1 MRKLYGVLMW
11 LMPRNMGFLVVV
23 QVEQQVVV
31 QVEQQFV
38 VQVEQQVVV
47 QVEQQVVVVQVEQQ
61 LFTTCTS
68 SVQVE
73 QQVVQVVGKLYLAGA
88 SVGKLSQLLRLLRG
102 QSVGAALVLARL
114 CLGNRYAL
122 SLAFTD

>member
-1 MRKLYGVLMW
+1 MTVVTDVVHRVEQFVVQVERDVVEFVLYGVLMW

-31 QVEQQFV
+31 
-38 VQVEQQVVV
+38 VQVEQQLFGKLS
-47 QVEQQVVVVQVEQQ
+47 Q

-73 QQVVQVVGKLYLAGA
+73 QQVVQVVGKLYQ
-88 SVGKLSQLLRLLRG
+88 VQRQQL
-102 QSVGAALVLARL
+102 
-114 CLGNRYAL
+114 
-122 SLAFTD
+122 

>member
-1 MRKLYGVLMW
+1 MRF
-11 LMPRNMGFLVVV
+11 RQATTCTSSV

-31 QVEQQFV
+31 QVEQQLFGKLS
-38 VQVEQQVVV
+38 
-47 QVEQQVVVVQVEQQ
+47 Q

-88 SVGKLSQLLRLLRG
+88 AHSTQLMPM
-102 QSVGAALVLARL
+102 
-114 CLGNRYAL
+114 
-122 SLAFTD
+122 AF

>member
-1 MRKLYGVLMW
+1 MTVVTDVVHRVEQFVVQVERDVVEFVVEQQLVVVVQVEQQ
-11 LMPRNMGFLVVV
+11 FVVVV

-31 QVEQQFV
+31 QVEQPQL
-38 VQVEQQVVV
+38 VVV
-47 QVEQQVVVVQVEQQ
+47 QVEQQLFGKLSQ

-88 SVGKLSQLLRLLRG
+88 AHSTQLGPMAFLPG
-102 QSVGAALVLARL
+102 
-114 CLGNRYAL
+114 LGG
-122 SLAFTD
+122 